1 MKTFWID
8 LFSGAGGT
16 TTGIHLAKAKAKT
29 VACVNHDEMALASH
43 KENHPDCLHL
53 NEDVRDKEVVV
64 ILFQLVSNLRKKH
77 PGCIINIWASLECT
91 NYSKAKGGLPRD
103 ADSRTL
109 AESLHM
115 YIEALAPDYIYIE
128 NVREFMAWGPLD
140 ENGRPVSRKNGRD
153 YVKWCNKIQ
162 ENGYSYDFRLF
173 NAADFGAYTS
183 RLRYFGQFAKNGL
196 PISWPKATHAKK
208 LPETEGMFPNDLKKW
223 RPVREVLDLD
233 DEGISIFERK
243 KPLSE
248 NTLKRI
254 YAGLEKFVANGDEE
268 FLYHNHGG
276 SPKAKVWPLDS
287 ATRTITTTPNH
298 NKVKA
303 VFLNTYYGNGGVHS
317 QEEPSP
323 TITTKDRVS
332 KVDVDFLLDYQY
344 RSNAHSLDKPSPT
357 IVTKDKLAKVSSQ
370 FFVNNYSGGGVHSSI
385 EGPAPTV
392 TGNPKSNL
400 VTTQFI
406 DQQYGRSK
414 PSDIDTPSGT
424 VTSNPKFNL
433 VSARP
438 WIMDTN
444 FNNVGS
450 DIGEP
455 NRTITA
461 SMHLQ
466 YLMSPKKWL
475 VDTQYANKGR
485 SIDRSAP
492 TIIARQDKK
501 PLYLVHSEKSEFFG
515 IVVFD
520 DDSQMTVRIKEFMV
534 AYHISDIK
542 MRMLKIPEL
551 LRIQGFPDNYK
562 LKGTKTDQKKFIGNA
577 VVPIMAQALVES
589 NFVALQK
596 HLEATA

>member
-1 MKTFWID
+1 MEKQPNVYWID
-8 LFSGAGGT
+8 LFCGAGGT
-16 TTGIHLAKAKAKT
+16 TTGIHLANANAK
-29 VACVNHDEMALASH
+29 VIACVNHDKGAIESH

-53 NEDVRDKEVVV
+53 TEDVRDKKVV
-64 ILFQLVSNLRKKH
+64 LRLLNLVTKLRKED

-115 YIEALAPDYIYIE
+115 YIDILDPDYIHIE

-140 ENGRPVSRKNGRD
+140 ERGRPISRKNGRD
-153 YVKWCNKIQ
+153 YVRWCNAIQ
-162 ENGYSYDFRLF
+162 EKGYSYDFRLL
-173 NAADFGAYTS
+173 NAADYGAYTS
-183 RLRYFGQFAKNGL
+183 RLRYFGQFAKKGM
-196 PISWPKATHAKK
+196 PISWPEQTHSKK
-208 LPETEGMFPNDLKKW
+208 VSKDSGMFENNLKKW
-223 RPVREVLDLD
+223 KPVREVLDLD
-233 DEGISIFERK
+233 DEGVSIFERK

-254 YAGLEKFVANGDEE
+254 YAGLEKFVANGDDE

-276 SPKAKVWPLDS
+276 SPKAKVWSMDS

-317 QEEPSP
+317 PKEPSP

-332 KVDVDFLLDYQY
+332 KVDV
-344 RSNAHSLDKPSPT
+344 N
-357 IVTKDKLAKVSSQ
+357 
-370 FFVNNYSGGGVHSSI
+370 FFMNNYSGGGIHSSI
-385 EGPAPTV
+385 DNPAPTV

-406 DQQYGRSK
+406 DQQYGQSK
-414 PSDIDTPSGT
+414 PSDIDNPSGT
-424 VTSNPKFNL
+424 VTANPKLNL
-433 VSARP
+433 VSAKP

-450 DIGEP
+450 DIEEP
-455 NRTITA
+455 NRTVTA
-461 SMHLQ
+461 SRHQ
-466 YLMSPKKWL
+466 HYLVTPTKWL
-475 VDTQYANKGR
+475 VDNQYSNKGR
-485 SIDRSAP
+485 SIERAAP

-501 PLYLVHSEKSEFFG
+501 PLYLVHSEQTNFFG
-515 IVVFD
+515 IVVFE
-520 DDSQMTVRIKEFMV
+520 DDSPMTIKIKEFMA
-534 AYHISDIK
+534 AYQISDIK
-542 MRMLKIPEL
+542 MRMLNIPEL
-551 LRIQGFPDNYK
+551 LRIQGFPENYK

-577 VVPIMAQALVES
+577 VVPVMAQALVES
-589 NFVALQK
+589 NYRALKK
-596 HLEATA
+596 HFELAA